1 MGLSTSNRDKIYD
14 EVRNLWVIATPEEIV
29 RQNLLKKMI
38 YELSYP
44 RELISV
50 EKALSEIP
58 FFTSIPAPMRR
69 IDVAC
74 FAPKIH
80 PSHALYPLLLIECKE
95 NKKEAEKAW
104 QQVQGYN
111 SFLKACFLAIAY
123 PEGALFGF
131 LQEGKMQVL
140 SYLPTYLQLMQAIG
154 HGKNP

>member
-1 MGLSTSNRDKIYD
+1 MGLSTPNRDRIYD
-14 EVRNLWVIATPEEIV
+14 QVRKLWVVATPEEIV

-58 FFTSIPAPMRR
+58 FFSSLPSPMRR
-69 IDVAC
+69 IDIAC

-80 PSHALYPLLLIECKE
+80 PHYALYPLLLIECKE
-95 NKKEAEKAW
+95 DKREAEKAW

-123 PEGALFGF
+123 PEGELFGF
-131 LQEGKMQVL
+131 LKEGKL
-140 SYLPTYLQLMQAIG
+140 SFLSHLPTYLQLMQAIG
-154 HGKNP
+154 HGNHS